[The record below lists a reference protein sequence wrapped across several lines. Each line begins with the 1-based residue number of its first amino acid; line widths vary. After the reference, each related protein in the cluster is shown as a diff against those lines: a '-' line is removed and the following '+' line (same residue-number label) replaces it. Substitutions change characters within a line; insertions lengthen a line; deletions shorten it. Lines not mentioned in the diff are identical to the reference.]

1 MQIKNYKKRIII
13 ATICFILFSIITCL
27 IITGQTTEFDEAIY
41 QAVHNC
47 SNKVLDAF
55 FIQFTH
61 IGDTI
66 PVIIIACGLVI
77 AFTKW
82 KDKFLLVSN
91 LLLTVGANQLIKHV
105 IMRERPPLD
114 RRLITQGGYSYPSGH
129 SMASLCICGVLI
141 YLVITKIQ
149 NKKLKIALTCLLALT
164 TILIGISRIYVGV
177 HYPTDVI
184 GGYLLT
190 LVILIVNISLVNY
203 HFKGE

>member
-1 MQIKNYKKRIII
+1 MQIKNYKKRIVV

-27 IITGQTTEFDEAIY
+27 VITGQTTEFDEAIY
-41 QAVHNC
+41 QAIHKC
-47 SNKVLDAF
+47 SNSVLDAF

-66 PVIIIACGLVI
+66 PTIIIACGFVI
-77 AFTKW
+77 ALIKW
-82 KDKFLLVSN
+82 KDKFLVLSN
-91 LLLTVGANQLIKHV
+91 LLLTVGANQIIKHI
-105 IMRERPPLD
+105 IMRERPPLE

-129 SMASLCICGVLI
+129 SMASLCLYGVLL
-141 YLVITKIQ
+141 YLVITKIK
-149 NKKLKIALTCLLALT
+149 NRKLKIALASLLTLM
-164 TILIGISRIYVGV
+164 IIMIGVSRIYVGV

-190 LVILIVNISLVNY
+190 IVILIINISLINY